1 VVTVIAEELPQKTI
15 PARISTINNVLSLFA
30 VDITVNSSQHLT
42 VHLSH
47 FRVQGLMT
55 ADLVS
60 GDIGIV

>member
-15 PARISTINNVLSLFA
+15 PARISTIYNVLSVFA

-55 ADLVS
+55 TDLVS